1 MKHFMIKYRFTTGTE
16 ESWHGEI
23 KKFIAALNA
32 DPAVKGKITYRCMKH
47 RDGNDYYHIAGAE
60 DQQAIK
66 ALQACSFFPHYTKE
80 TERVA
85 GGHVEVLPLD
95 IIAETDF
102 RA

>member
-1 MKHFMIKYRFTTGTE
+1 MKHFMIKYRFTTGT
-16 ESWHGEI
+16 GGI
-23 KKFIAALNA
+23 LARRNQGFIARFNA

-47 RDGNDYYHIAGAE
+47 RDGNDYPSRRRGPERDQGA
-60 DQQAIK
+60 AS
-66 ALQACSFFPHYTKE
+66 LRFFPAYTKE

-85 GGHVEVLPLD
+85 GGHIEVLPLD